1 MAYKIYDNKKKNSL
15 MHVASFTNDEQV
27 IDEQNIDGFDES
39 FSFFRVKMLT
49 TQVWAGFYFI
59 LFGWRNSESKV
70 FL

>member
-1 MAYKIYDNKKKNSL
+1 

-49 TQVWAGFYFI
+49 TQV
-59 LFGWRNSESKV
+59 
-70 FL
+70 